1 MTSVRAR
8 IGRNEKGTVTWKS
21 VQSMSSLEL
30 SFEKGLTLKHSL
42 PQNLQTVCK
51 SCQSYWHLSKAFSGD
66 DWVEQWA
73 LNSWSLYA
81 QWSISNH
88 NNNPAHTRMITTRQ
102 RLLPPIHICG
112 SCPASCSHSHL
123 ARLTYKG
130 RQRRDLS
137 NRQTNKHYN
146 VWELILHLYQL
157 WKRGHKQWKY
167 VATQELYGANLCF
180 ILLISRWNWV
190 MKLRVNN
197 KLAT

>member
-1 MTSVRAR
+1 
-8 IGRNEKGTVTWKS
+8 
-21 VQSMSSLEL
+21 MSSLEL
-30 SFEKGLTLKHSL
+30 SKKGSRSNTTCLKICW
-42 PQNLQTVCK
+42 QFVKVVKAIDTWRK
-51 SCQSYWHLSKAFSGD
+51 LSA
-66 DWVEQWA
+66 VMIE
-73 LNSWSLYA
+73 LNSELSIPGLFMPWA
-81 QWSISNH
+81 ISNH
-88 NNNPAHTRMITTRQ
+88 KNNPAHTRMITTRQ

-112 SCPASCSHSHL
+112 PCPASCSHSHL

-130 RQRRDLS
+130 RQTKNLLY
-137 NRQTNKHYN
+137 RQTNKHYN

-167 VATQELYGANLCF
+167 VAIQELYGANLCF